1 MHACTCPATPI
12 PGRDC
17 GILTTILLLHGQ
29 FLHMAIVYAG
39 VLFGLWGLPISPV
52 RTIQILIIR
61 RLEISVSMTSRPP
74 GIR

>member
-1 MHACTCPATPI
+1 
-12 PGRDC
+12 
-17 GILTTILLLHGQ
+17 
-29 FLHMAIVYAG
+29 MAIVYAG

-74 GIR
+74 SIR